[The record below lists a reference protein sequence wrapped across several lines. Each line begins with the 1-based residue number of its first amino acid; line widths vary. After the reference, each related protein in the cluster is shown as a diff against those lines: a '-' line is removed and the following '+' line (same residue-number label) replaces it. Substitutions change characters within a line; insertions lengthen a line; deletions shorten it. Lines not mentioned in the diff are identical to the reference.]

1 MASRKK
7 SSSRSSETT
16 QVSTKEDGYVQYQ
29 LADSRTFV
37 VGDIHG
43 CVDELS
49 ALVHFLEEEQG
60 LTQGDA
66 LIFVGDY
73 IDRGPASKEV
83 IDFLIE
89 FEQRTS
95 SDLFFLKGNH
105 EEMFLDWLEGTQS
118 ESGVS
123 YLHNGGQECL
133 ESYGLSVDVAPEDA
147 SAHLPQKHLTFFKNL
162 DRYIVSEK
170 YVFVHAGL
178 NPLRPLSHQFDEDIF
193 WIRSAFIENIHSF
206 QKTVVFGHTPFDEV
220 KFHLPYKIGVDT
232 GLVYGNALTALEIA
246 SGDICQIR
254 RDSSEV
260 RVSSAAER
268 GVAWPKNV

>member
-1 MASRKK
+1 MASRKE

-16 QVSTKEDGYVQYQ
+16 QVTTKEDGYVQYQ
-29 LADSRTFV
+29 LADCRTFV

-49 ALVHFLEEEQG
+49 SLVRFFEEDQG

-89 FEQRTS
+89 FEQRTP

-118 ESGVS
+118 ESGIS
-123 YLHNGGQECL
+123 YLHNGGRECL

-147 SAHLPQKHLTFFKNL
+147 SAQLPHDHLAFLKNL
-162 DRYIVSEK
+162 ERYIVSEK

-193 WIRSAFIENIHSF
+193 WIRGAFIENIHSF
-206 QKTVVFGHTPFDEV
+206 QRTVIFGHTPFDEV
-220 KFHLPYKIGVDT
+220 KFHLPYKIGIDT
-232 GLVYGNALTALEIA
+232 GLVYGNALTALEVA
-246 SGDICQIR
+246 SGAICQIS

-260 RVSSAAER
+260 RVTSAAER
-268 GVAWPKNV
+268 GVAWPKTG